1 MRELLSGSAFL
12 WAVPEIF
19 KGEGMKEELQG
30 RLVEI
35 LTSIQNSTGKA
46 ADFAMAELPDIA
58 QQYLSFGR
66 LFETFMLVILTV
78 IIGLLVW
85 GTVWI
90 VKNANQIDKPAA
102 IVPVI
107 FLFIFFI
114 FWCAQL
120 KDVLMVWLAP
130 KVWLITE
137 LAKLIK

>member
-1 MRELLSGSAFL
+1 
-12 WAVPEIF
+12 
-19 KGEGMKEELQG
+19 MKEELQG